1 MLLVVGGLS
10 DTGDLSR
17 GERTGR
23 GGGAVARG
31 LVIVGIE
38 CANVNVGHVDYVFLS
53 WRGGAEANDNAKII
67 KEFRESR
74 ESRR

>member
-1 MLLVVGGLS
+1 ML

-31 LVIVGIE
+31 LVVVGIE
-38 CANVNVGHVDYVFLS
+38 CANVNVGHVDYVFFS
-53 WRGGAEANDNAKII
+53 GRGDAEANDNVKRI
-67 KEFRESR
+67 K
-74 ESRR
+74 